1 MDLFRDARVEMT
13 GLKCPRTRVG
23 GELFARAGDGCAR
36 VDDARGARGRARRV
50 ATATATARTVAAKPG
65 RRRVDARAARGRERR
80 DARSTRGVA
89 SSWVLTVD
97 VDDGDGVVFER
108 GASRV
113 ARGGRGRRARTR
125 GVDRGEL
132 GGRRRRGWG
141 AGGGDDGGARASA
154 RGRRALAAAAC
165 VAALVGLGACARAHG
180 AEMSGRERGVRAAA
194 LGGEARSGGTRRR
207 GAPRRAAPRRA
218 AAAAAAVGQSEAES
232 GLVVFNEAPEYT
244 CAKRNKAL
252 REAAYAA
259 RMGSPWTPGCHSK
272 LGEEGCTKIS
282 DAGARLAALSD
293 HVYVICMKCD
303 KIVLP
308 LQWAGKVTTVHGA
321 DIDPCYGRA
330 AADHWHKASMSH
342 VHALLDA
349 VKYQYKT
356 VTIVEEDAITV
367 SPDRV
372 DANAGFDIDGLEH
385 AIKNDSSWNTVRV
398 GYRPYFFEQQSA
410 NVPVGSTPHY
420 ACPLACKC
428 HETTAKNAC
437 IVREN
442 GCDMRS
448 SDFYM
453 IRMSQSRAIRKT
465 VGAGST
471 IDMEAL
477 RNVHHQMY
485 VLPQLSYQANLDRTR
500 EQQVNMAH
508 RFRDLC
514 FVPKTPSDEAVQDAA
529 TAEREYEERVST
541 IESADSTRY
550 ITKPQR

>member
-1 MDLFRDARVEMT
+1 MASFSSEALRAW
-13 GLKCPRTRVG
+13 
-23 GELFARAGDGCAR
+23 RAGDEE
-36 VDDARGARGRARRV
+36 DARERAALIAASSGGDGGADGAR
-50 ATATATARTVAAKPG
+50 
-65 RRRVDARAARGRERR
+65 
-80 DARSTRGVA
+80 
-89 SSWVLTVD
+89 
-97 VDDGDGVVFER
+97 
-108 GASRV
+108 
-113 ARGGRGRRARTR
+113 
-125 GVDRGEL
+125 
-132 GGRRRRGWG
+132 
-141 AGGGDDGGARASA
+141 GGGDDGGARASA

-207 GAPRRAAPRRA
+207 GAPRRGAPRRA

-398 GYRPYFFEQQSA
+398 GYRPFFFEQQSA

-500 EQQVNMAH
+500 EQQVNMAR

-514 FVPKTPSDEAVQDAA
+514 FVPKTPSDEVVQDAA

-541 IESADSTRY
+541 IESADSTRW

>member
-1 MDLFRDARVEMT
+1 
-13 GLKCPRTRVG
+13 
-23 GELFARAGDGCAR
+23 
-36 VDDARGARGRARRV
+36 
-50 ATATATARTVAAKPG
+50 
-65 RRRVDARAARGRERR
+65 
-80 DARSTRGVA
+80 
-89 SSWVLTVD
+89 
-97 VDDGDGVVFER
+97 
-108 GASRV
+108 
-113 ARGGRGRRARTR
+113 
-125 GVDRGEL
+125 
-132 GGRRRRGWG
+132 
-141 AGGGDDGGARASA
+141 
-154 RGRRALAAAAC
+154 
-165 VAALVGLGACARAHG
+165 
-180 AEMSGRERGVRAAA
+180 MSGRERGVRAAA

-207 GAPRRAAPRRA
+207 GAPRRA

-500 EQQVNMAH
+500 EQQVNMAR

-541 IESADSTRY
+541 IESADSTR
-550 ITKPQR
+550 